1 MTEQPGKGV
10 QNRQRVV
17 TGFSKIFRK
26 VNALKLSYHGY
37 IVVIGSSP
45 TSSNVK
51 YLVYSLNGDFLLTQ
65 IHERV
70 EIKDVSLNSTE
81 DQLILA

>member
-37 IVVIGSSP
+37 IVVIGQ
-45 TSSNVK
+45 
-51 YLVYSLNGDFLLTQ
+51 YLVYPLNGDFFLTQ